1 MESPVIS
8 DFSITHGRPDAEGSL
23 NYQIKLQVD
32 NPTESAVEL
41 LWHRTV
47 FYDSDG
53 MPVSCSEDSSED
65 YLSKGEKGH
74 LSFYAGY
81 FNEGLVKFQPD
92 DVSASVFVA
101 LCRAEVFEYPTLQIS
116 DTPNQNVKQD
126 KAGFP
131 DVVGDSLK
139 TSKFTAWV
147 SSPDDDGEV
156 YLNTGI
162 LLENTTSEH
171 IYKCYIRLRL
181 LGENGRLI
189 AEDYSDVDV
198 PYRGAR
204 YVEGYMSNN
213 LKPRQLSGT
222 KLHVVITSFPVVAIV
237 SATKTGA
244 VLAK

>member
-8 DFSITHGRPDAEGSL
+8 DFSLTHDQPDAEGSL
-23 NYQIKLQVD
+23 NYKIKLQVD

-101 LCRAEVFEYPTLQIS
+101 LCRAEVFEYPMLQIS
-116 DTPNQNVKQD
+116 DTPNKNVKQD
-126 KAGFP
+126 KTDFP
-131 DVVGDSLK
+131 DVV
-139 TSKFTAWV
+139 
-147 SSPDDDGEV
+147 
-156 YLNTGI
+156 
-162 LLENTTSEH
+162 
-171 IYKCYIRLRL
+171 
-181 LGENGRLI
+181 
-189 AEDYSDVDV
+189 
-198 PYRGAR
+198 RGAAPSF
-204 YVEGYMSNN
+204 EAIHST
-213 LKPRQLSGT
+213 QSAASGT
-222 KLHVVITSFPVVAIV
+222 HSGVGMGCAPAMPCGRILSWIV
-237 SATKTGA
+237 CS
-244 VLAK
+244 V